1 MTMNIMNYLA
11 NIDKNSKFL
20 LIIIAVIVV
29 LLIIITILNFRMNK
43 KNRPYSGIQKINKK
57 KLFKEIEEESK
68 NIDPSTFKSNRKPKT
83 VEKIEKVIE
92 PKVEAK
98 NIDQESEILEDE
110 IIEIIQEDNES
121 DVDRILRD
129 IKSASKE
136 ETLNL
141 TDFEKEQE
149 ETAIISYDELCKKAG
164 VQKIIYKTPEKEQI
178 KKEVKQPQK
187 EQVVQSTQTKETPKQ
202 KNKYTPTKFVSPIYG
217 VQQEKKAFIDVSDD
231 VEELDLDQ
239 TFLKNLK
246 EFRSGLE

>member
-11 NIDKNSKFL
+11 NMDKNSKFL

-29 LLIIITILNFRMNK
+29 LLIIITILNVRMNK
-43 KNRPYSGIQKINKK
+43 KNKHYQGMQKVNKK

-68 NIDPSTFKSNRKPKT
+68 NVDPSTFKSNRKPKT
-83 VEKIEKVIE
+83 VEKVEKVIE

-98 NIDQESEILEDE
+98 NIEPEPEVLEDE
-110 IIEIIQEDNES
+110 IIEIIQDDNES

-164 VQKIIYKTPEKEQI
+164 VQKIIYKAPEKEQ
-178 KKEVKQPQK
+178 VKQVVKQESKQTVQQTQVK
-187 EQVVQSTQTKETPKQ
+187 EEPKQ
-202 KNKYTPTKFVSPIYG
+202 KTKYTPTKFVSPIYG
-217 VQQEKKAFIDVSDD
+217 VQQEKKAFIDISDD

>member
-29 LLIIITILNFRMNK
+29 LLIIITILNFTMNK
-43 KNRPYSGIQKINKK
+43 KNKPYSGIQKVNKR

-98 NIDQESEILEDE
+98 NIDQEPEILEDE

-164 VQKIIYKTPEKEQI
+164 VQKIIYKAPEKEH
-178 KKEVKQPQK
+178 VKQEIKK
-187 EQVVQSTQTKETPKQ
+187 EQVVQKTQAKEEPKQ
-202 KNKYTPTKFVSPIYG
+202 KSKYTPTKFVSPIYG
-217 VQQEKKAFIDVSDD
+217 VQQEKKVFIDVSDD

>member
-29 LLIIITILNFRMNK
+29 LLIIITILNIRMNK
-43 KNRPYSGIQKINKK
+43 KNKPYSGIQKVNKR

-98 NIDQESEILEDE
+98 NIDQEPEILEDE

-164 VQKIIYKTPEKEQI
+164 VQKIIYKAPEKEH
-178 KKEVKQPQK
+178 VKQEIKK
-187 EQVVQSTQTKETPKQ
+187 EQVVQKTQAKEEPKQ
-202 KNKYTPTKFVSPIYG
+202 KSKYTPTKFVSPIYG

>member
-29 LLIIITILNFRMNK
+29 LLIIITILNIRMNK
-43 KNRPYSGIQKINKK
+43 KNKPYSGIQKVNKR

-98 NIDQESEILEDE
+98 NIDQEPEILEDE

-149 ETAIISYDELCKKAG
+149 ETAIISYDELCKKTG
-164 VQKIIYKTPEKEQI
+164 VQKIIYKAPEKEH
-178 KKEVKQPQK
+178 VKQEIKK
-187 EQVVQSTQTKETPKQ
+187 EQVVQKTQAKEEPKQ
-202 KNKYTPTKFVSPIYG
+202 KSKYTPTKFVSPIYG

>member
-1 MTMNIMNYLA
+1 MIMNIMNYLA
-11 NIDKNSKFL
+11 NMDKNSKFL

-43 KNRPYSGIQKINKK
+43 KNKPYSGIQKVNKK

-98 NIDQESEILEDE
+98 NIDPEPEILEDE

-164 VQKIIYKTPEKEQI
+164 VQKIIYKAPEKEQV
-178 KKEVKQPQK
+178 KQEVKK
-187 EQVVQSTQTKETPKQ
+187 EQVVQKTQAKEEPKQ
-202 KNKYTPTKFVSPIYG
+202 KSKYTPTKFVSPIYG